1 MPFPDQVPPDGLP
14 VKVTGLAPTQIFPL
28 TPASTTKGLMF
39 NELLV
44 PDETLGLLEIIR
56 IKYPEPDV
64 VPAGIVAVI
73 GLELPE
79 PIFTGELKLPD
90 ALLS

>member
-44 PDETLGLLEIIR
+44 PDETLGLLEII
-56 IKYPEPDV
+56 
-64 VPAGIVAVI
+64 
-73 GLELPE
+73 L
-79 PIFTGELKLPD
+79 TN
-90 ALLS
+90 